1 MKKTV
6 SVKKRILQRFLIITV
21 FVGVL
26 LAFTM
31 QLIFHLYLDD
41 TYQQDADSYAVLIKD
56 RVIGDTDIRTL
67 QPDKPDENYNRI
79 QRDLEK
85 FCTAFDVKY
94 IFVYTMTDDGMI
106 MRNLIATGSKEDKK
120 LIEDNNLLGKTFA
133 PTERGEAII
142 IRGESKTSWEEKNQF
157 GNVRSYMYAVYDD
170 AGKLIGFV
178 CMDVPESEI
187 QSTMRIGTV
196 LIIVAI
202 AVVLYSLFAIVY
214 WSLNKN
220 VFKPLGSIADMM
232 RNYIDDYGK
241 PKTEIEFPPN
251 TEIQTI
257 VNSFD
262 KMTDDIEQYIGNI
275 ELLTEERAKNEA
287 VMDAARRIQAGFVP
301 REFERHFAS
310 ADVSAIE
317 KPSKAVGGDFY
328 GCFEKD
334 GKLYGAVGDV
344 SEKGISAALFM
355 AALKSKISGSL
366 HSGVSPAEALMTV
379 NDDLCDE
386 NPEGMFAT
394 LFVFVLDLNS
404 GEMTFANA
412 GHNRPVVIS
421 DGARFLEMDSG
432 MLIGLIKG
440 VPIKDETLTLK
451 AGDAIMIYTDG
462 VTEAVS
468 KDKAFYG
475 DERLLSLVESA
486 DKSNALK
493 LTETVK
499 NSVDSFQADCEQ
511 FDDITVLTV
520 KYYGK
525 ADLNLPCEISSI
537 KDVREAVFER
547 LGKTESAR
555 KILLAAEEIIINICT
570 HSGADYIRVTMFD
583 EDGYFALTVADNGKP
598 FNPLTYNKEKEF
610 HELAQ
615 GGMGIGLVKQIAD
628 KTEYSFENGENIF
641 KTYYTLD

>member
-1 MKKTV
+1 
-6 SVKKRILQRFLIITV
+6 
-21 FVGVL
+21 
-26 LAFTM
+26 
-31 QLIFHLYLDD
+31 
-41 TYQQDADSYAVLIKD
+41 
-56 RVIGDTDIRTL
+56 
-67 QPDKPDENYNRI
+67 
-79 QRDLEK
+79 
-85 FCTAFDVKY
+85 
-94 IFVYTMTDDGMI
+94 
-106 MRNLIATGSKEDKK
+106 
-120 LIEDNNLLGKTFA
+120 
-133 PTERGEAII
+133 
-142 IRGESKTSWEEKNQF
+142 
-157 GNVRSYMYAVYDD
+157 
-170 AGKLIGFV
+170 
-178 CMDVPESEI
+178 
-187 QSTMRIGTV
+187 
-196 LIIVAI
+196 
-202 AVVLYSLFAIVY
+202 
-214 WSLNKN
+214 
-220 VFKPLGSIADMM
+220 
-232 RNYIDDYGK
+232 
-241 PKTEIEFPPN
+241 
-251 TEIQTI
+251 
-257 VNSFD
+257 
-262 KMTDDIEQYIGNI
+262 
-275 ELLTEERAKNEA
+275 
-287 VMDAARRIQAGFVP
+287 
-301 REFERHFAS
+301 
-310 ADVSAIE
+310 
-317 KPSKAVGGDFY
+317 
-328 GCFEKD
+328 
-334 GKLYGAVGDV
+334 
-344 SEKGISAALFM
+344 
-355 AALKSKISGSL
+355 
-366 HSGVSPAEALMTV
+366 
-379 NDDLCDE
+379 
-386 NPEGMFAT
+386 MFAT

-421 DGARFLEMDSG
+421 DSPRFLEMDSG

-440 VPIKDETLTLK
+440 VPIKDETLNLK

-598 FNPLTYNKEKEF
+598 FNPLTYSKEKEF

-615 GGMGIGLVKQIAD
+615 GGMGIGLIKQIAD
-628 KTEYSFENGENIF
+628 KTEYSFENGENTF